1 MNSCRQETG
10 VSFLPT
16 QQLNKPT
23 SSSQLST
30 SVINL
35 SFNLLPLIIAKHRY
49 TNMNSLMIILPFV
62 LAVATCSAF
71 TPSTNNVQRATHLNA
86 VKFDKETQKWFTDD
100 PDEMEGS
107 SYVSFVIWLW
117 YYAYQCS

>member
-1 MNSCRQETG
+1 
-10 VSFLPT
+10 
-16 QQLNKPT
+16 
-23 SSSQLST
+23 
-30 SVINL
+30 
-35 SFNLLPLIIAKHRY
+35 
-49 TNMNSLMIILPFV
+49 MNSLLLILSFV